1 MELLSEIDQLFTPNA
16 VAVFG
21 ASDSEGSL
29 GGSVYRNLLAA
40 GFQGRCYGIN
50 PKHEQVAE
58 RPCHRDLHHLNK
70 RLDLALIA
78 TPLDEVPEILDQ
90 CGEYGVRAAVVYSG
104 GFGRLHNQTN
114 ILQDKLL
121 EAGRRNRIRVLG
133 PKTLGVMRPHHKLNA
148 SFRKE
153 LARPGNVALVSQSRA
168 VCTSM
173 LDWSDLRRLGFSAV
187 VSLGAAVD
195 LDFGDILDFLALD
208 GHTQSILL
216 CVEGIR
222 DARRFMSGLRSATRL
237 KPVIVIKTGGYP
249 AGARA
254 PKSHIGAWA
263 GSAEVFRAVMERAG
277 GVQVEDLEQL
287 FAAEQVFGAKKRMT
301 GNRMAI
307 VTNGGCPGVLA
318 ADKAVERGLRIP
330 QLSNETQQRLEAA
343 LPDEWSRDNP
353 VDLMCETN
361 PERYQ
366 AAVEACLA
374 DPQVDGVLTILA
386 PLGLVDPT
394 GIARK
399 VAEAAVRTRK
409 PVLACWMGSAGVAE
423 TQSVFSDQGVPSF
436 LFPHTAVEAMSFLA
450 DYCRNQKLLMQTP
463 GPLSEHRNPD
473 IEGARLIIEGVMAEG
488 RKTLGSIEAKAV
500 LSAFHIP
507 TTQEVLTHSPN
518 DALTVAQALGYP
530 VVMKVCSHQ
539 IEHKSEVDGVRLDI
553 ADAPSVRRSFTEI
566 VERVHKLRP
575 EANIMGVT
583 VEHMAT
589 VRAAREFMIGVM
601 RDPVFGPVI
610 SFGAGGIEV
619 EVLEDHAVGLPPLND
634 FVIETMIE
642 HTRVARLMG
651 ACRYMPPMNRQ
662 ALTEILQRVS
672 ELVCELPEVIS
683 MEINPLIGNDK
694 DVVAV
699 DARIRVDFRPSL
711 MPPYGHMAIHPYP
724 TYLLIRTQLPDGT
737 DLVIRPVRPEDAQME
752 QDFVRGLSKQTKYL
766 RFMQAIKELTSEMLV
781 RFTQIDYDREMA
793 LIGIVT
799 QENGDIEVGAARY
812 MSRSSGEACEFAI
825 VVADH
830 WQGRGIGARLLRS
843 LMKNARERGFRT
855 INGEVLTVNTRMLAL
870 AKSLGFR
877 VTPDRQNPKIMV
889 ATKVLL

>member
-1 MELLSEIDQLFTPNA
+1 MELLSEIDKLFSPNA
-16 VAVFG
+16 VAIFG
-21 ASDSEGSL
+21 ASDAEESL

-40 GFQGRCYGIN
+40 GFQGECYGIN

-58 RPCHRDLHHLNK
+58 RPCYRDLHQLNK

-90 CGEYGVRAAVVYSG
+90 CGEYGVKAAVVYSG
-104 GFGRLHNQTN
+104 ELGRLHNRKN
-114 ILQDKLL
+114 SLQDKLV

-133 PKTLGVMRPHHKLNA
+133 PETLGVMRPQHKLNA
-148 SFRKE
+148 SFRKK

-187 VSLGAAVD
+187 VSLGAAAD

-208 GHTQSILL
+208 SYTRCILL

-222 DARRFMSGLRSATRL
+222 DARRFMSNLRLAARL
-237 KPVIVIKTGGYP
+237 KPVIAIKTGGPPPGAP
-249 AGARA
+249 A
-254 PKSHIGAWA
+254 PSSHTGAWA

-277 GVQVEDLEQL
+277 AVQVEDLEQL
-287 FAAEQVFGAKKRMT
+287 FAAEQVFGAKKRMM
-301 GNRMAI
+301 GDRVAI
-307 VTNGGCPGVLA
+307 ITNGRGPGMLA
-318 ADKAVERGLRIP
+318 TDRAVERGLRIP
-330 QLSNETQQRLEAA
+330 QLSNEARQRLDTA
-343 LPDEWSRDNP
+343 LAEEWSHDNP
-353 VDLMCETN
+353 VDLMCQTT

-374 DPQVDGVLTILA
+374 DPEVDGVLTILA
-386 PLGLVDPT
+386 PLWLVDPT
-394 GIARK
+394 GIAQK
-399 VAEAAVRTRK
+399 VAEAAVRTHK
-409 PVLACWMGSAGVAE
+409 PVLACWMGSAGLAE
-423 TQSVFSDQGVPSF
+423 TQSVFADQGVPSF
-436 LFPHTAVEAMSFLA
+436 ICLHTAVEAMSFLA
-450 DYCRNQKLLMQTP
+450 DYCRNQKLLKQTP

-488 RKTLGSIEAKAV
+488 RKTLSSIEAKAV
-500 LSAFHIP
+500 LSSFHIP

-539 IEHKSEVDGVRLDI
+539 IERKSEVDGVRLGI
-553 ADAPSVRRSFTEI
+553 SDASSVRRSFTEI

-575 EANIMGVT
+575 EVNILGVT
-583 VEHMAT
+583 VERMAFVPA
-589 VRAAREFMIGVM
+589 VRELRIGVM
-601 RDPVFGPVI
+601 RDPIFGPVI
-610 SFGAGGIEV
+610 SFGAGGIEDA
-619 EVLEDHAVGLPPLND
+619 VLEDHAVGLPPLND
-634 FVIETMIE
+634 FVIEAMIE

-651 ACRYMPPMNRQ
+651 ACRHMPPMDRQ
-662 ALTEILQRVS
+662 ALAEILQRVS
-672 ELVCELPEVIS
+672 ELVCELPEVIG

-699 DARIRVDFRPSL
+699 DARIRVDFRSSS
-711 MPPYGHMAIHPYP
+711 MSPYGHMAIHPYP
-724 TYLLIRTQLPDGT
+724 TYLLLRTQLPDGT

-766 RFMQAIKELTSEMLV
+766 RFMQSIKELTPEMLV
-781 RFTQIDYDREMA
+781 RFTQIDYDCEMA
-793 LIGIVT
+793 MIGIVA
-799 QENGDIEVGAARY
+799 QENGDIEVGEARY
-812 MSRSSGEACEFAI
+812 MSRSGGETCEFAI
-825 VVADH
+825 MVSDQ
-830 WQGRGIGARLLRS
+830 WQGRGIGARLMRS
-843 LMKNARERGFRT
+843 LMKNARDRGFRT

-877 VTPDRQNPKIMV
+877 VTPDRQNPEIMH
-889 ATKVLL
+889 ATKVLQ